1 MSLESQTEKKLG
13 RIFKTVKNF
22 QIIMK
27 DNRSQMSEAQIKK
40 TQALSYTGKNRPYDQ
55 ATPIH
60 MQNENLCL
68 YNNLYV
74 NVYNA
79 FICIH

>member
-1 MSLESQTEKKLG
+1 M
-13 RIFKTVKNF
+13 F
-22 QIIMK
+22 
-27 DNRSQMSEAQIKK
+27 EAQIKK
-40 TQALSYTGKNRPYDQ
+40 TQALSYTGKNRPYAQ